1 MRYLLL
7 VLAMGIYTP
16 SAMAQGGPSA
26 EREFI
31 MSCTYGVL
39 AGTLVGAASLAFT
52 DQPGENLKMVARG
65 ASIGLYIGIGLGV
78 YTAYILPGQ
87 LEKEENRILEGET
100 PDDSASLPRWLVFP
114 LVADNRVDG
123 VGAVMTAYTF

>member
-1 MRYLLL
+1 
-7 VLAMGIYTP
+7 
-16 SAMAQGGPSA
+16 
-26 EREFI
+26 
-31 MSCTYGVL
+31 
-39 AGTLVGAASLAFT
+39 VGAASLAFT

>member
-1 MRYLLL
+1 MRYFLL
-7 VLAMGIYTP
+7 VLALGIYTP
-16 SAMAQGGPSA
+16 PAMAQAGPSA

-52 DQPGENLKMVARG
+52 DQPGENLQMVARG
-65 ASIGLYIGIGLGV
+65 ASIGLYIGIGLGI

-87 LEKEENRILEGET
+87 LEKEENRILEGEA
-100 PDDSASLPRWLVFP
+100 PGDSASLPRWMVFP

-123 VGAVMTAYTF
+123 VGAVLTAYSF